1 MSPLGDRQTD
11 RHRNTER
18 ERGTC
23 HDRRFGSTA
32 GNVSF
37 HFPDFYFYFSVSV
50 VSVVRED
57 KYLRDM
63 YLVGV

>member
-11 RHRNTER
+11 TETHT